1 MHPGLVA
8 AIGRAVGRRHGLQVA
23 VIPGEG
29 LGQGQMPVGL
39 GVIGLDGDG
48 LPVARHRLVK
58 LTQSMQSIAEILW
71 ASAYAGM
78 RVAVW
83 R

>member
-1 MHPGLVA
+1 
-8 AIGRAVGRRHGLQVA
+8 
-23 VIPGEG
+23 
-29 LGQGQMPVGL
+29 MPVGL